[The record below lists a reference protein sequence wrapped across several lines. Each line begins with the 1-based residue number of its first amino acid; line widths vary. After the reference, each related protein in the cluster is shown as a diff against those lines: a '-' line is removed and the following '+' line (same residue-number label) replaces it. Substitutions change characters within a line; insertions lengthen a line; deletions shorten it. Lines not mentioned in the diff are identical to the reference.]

1 VLIEISK
8 QNARRCIARRIGINF
23 ALSQLAGKIIQGA
36 MADNAAIEA
45 AMAAAKARNEAAK
58 EDIEPNSQANP
69 DAQGSHGS
77 LSTELDAQA
86 HVDPNTQGS
95 DVDAQADVDPD
106 APNARVVR
114 DLDTCLMDLLN
125 RLDMKFG
132 IGRKIAS
139 SRSGG
144 RLHALA
150 SQTTDGGKQLRVE
163 IDVHFGSSV

>member
-1 VLIEISK
+1 MLLEIAK

-95 DVDAQADVDPD
+95 DVSIDVK
-106 APNARVVR
+106 AV
-114 DLDTCLMDLLN
+114 MDLLKALN
-125 RLDMKFG
+125 VEFD
-132 IGRKIAS
+132 IGRKMAS
-139 SRSGG
+139 CRSGG

-150 SQTTDGGKQLRVE
+150 SYTSDGGHRVE
-163 IDVHFGSSV
+163 IDLHFGSSSI